1 MEGTYRH
8 GFSGKISFINSED
21 VESRQTDGEEQLVD
35 GDHLLKSF
43 SPLFNSMRLFGL
55 YFTRAPRRIRDIS
68 ISTTETTDLAVQ
80 RKWNRGRIYAL
91 VVMVAAWLN
100 AARILTVFCRKDKF
114 GYVLFLKLAM
124 ISIGLFTAMLRTAF
138 FVGCQTGKLDGV
150 FRYAKLPKSAA
161 VRYRR
166 LAIIHTIVC
175 WVLMVPDMFI
185 VLYQALAMGIEMS
198 ISSTP
203 FGVHIFLSF
212 ELVILEKIMMG
223 IWFIWADLIWFFSH
237 SVNYVS

>member
-1 MEGTYRH
+1 MERNHRH
-8 GFSGKISFINSED
+8 GFSRRINFINTED
-21 VESRQTDGEEQLVD
+21 VESPQTDGQEQLVD
-35 GDHLLKSF
+35 GDDLLKSF
-43 SPLFNSMRLFGL
+43 SSLFNSMRLFGI

-91 VVMVAAWLN
+91 VVMVATWIN
-100 AARILTVFCRKDKF
+100 AVRILTMFDRKDKF
-114 GYVLFLKLAM
+114 GYVLFLKLAT
-124 ISIGLFTAMLRTAF
+124 ISVAFFTAMLSTAL

-175 WVLMVPDMFI
+175 WGLMVPDILI
-185 VLYQALAMGIEMS
+185 VLYPALSTVSEMS
-198 ISSTP
+198 ISMAP
-203 FGVHIFLSF
+203 LGVHIFLSP
-212 ELVILEKIMMG
+212 ELVILGNIM
-223 IWFIWADLIWFFSH
+223 IAVVFIWGDLIWFFSH